1 MRRRRAAWLGSSVF
15 VTELRFNQIE
25 PGGFR
30 GRPDRLDPEL
40 PQQSKKAGMIVN
52 ISEVVQNHEK
62 PLSRIAT
69 TQATKR
75 FADVQDGLATT
86 KHAAETVCVNIIESQ

>member
-1 MRRRRAAWLGSSVF
+1 MSVAEIRIDAATPGCVAGIIGVRQSEAF
-15 VTELRFNQIE
+15 ENAELRFNQIE

-40 PQQSKKAGMIVN
+40 PQQSKKAGMI
-52 ISEVVQNHEK
+52 QNHEK

-86 KHAAETVCVNIIESQ
+86 KHAGQSA